1 MAEGDT
7 PTVARRRVRLAIREA
22 RDAAGL
28 TQSQVAEAMEWSHS
42 KVIRIEN
49 GEVSISPNDLRPL
62 LTHLG
67 VKDRAAVNEL
77 VAAARIARKRQR
89 QAWYQKPELREHM
102 SDALR
107 HLIEYEAEATEIRNY
122 STHYVPG
129 PIQTPEYAEALTGA
143 HDELDHEQIKAV
155 LEARIHRRAAIVPRL
170 GTSVQFYCLLDES
183 VFRRPTGGR
192 EVFAG
197 QLRELHHLATQKSI
211 HIRMLPFDLQYPIA
225 NNATYDLLS
234 LSDGASSEVL
244 YRENGISDE
253 VIEDRAVVSRHRQ
266 RFDQLWQIADSES
279 DTIRFMKD
287 RIATLENTILDSQ
300 AVSK

>member
-28 TQSQVAEAMEWSHS
+28 TQGQVAEAMEWSPS

-77 VAAARIARKRQR
+77 VAAARIARQRQR

-129 PIQTPEYAEALTGA
+129 PIQTPEYAEALTGS
-143 HDELDHEQIKAV
+143 HDELDQEQIKAV
-155 LEARIHRRAAIVPRL
+155 LEARIHRRAAILPRL

-183 VFRRPTGGR
+183 VFRRPTGGK

-197 QLRELHHLATQKSI
+197 QLRELHRLATQQSI

-234 LSDGASSEVL
+234 LSDGANSEVL

-253 VIEDRAVVSRHRQ
+253 VIEDRAVVTRHRQ

-279 DTIRFMKD
+279 DTIGFMKD
-287 RIATLENTILDSQ
+287 RIATLENTILDH
-300 AVSK
+300 

>member
-1 MAEGDT
+1 
-7 PTVARRRVRLAIREA
+7 VARRRVRLAIREA

-28 TQSQVAEAMEWSHS
+28 TQIQVAEAMEWSHS

-62 LTHLG
+62 LAHLG
-67 VKDRAAVNEL
+67 IKDRAAVNEL
-77 VAAARIARKRQR
+77 VAAARIARQRQR

-129 PIQTPEYAEALTGA
+129 PIQTPEYAESLTGS
-143 HDELDHEQIKAV
+143 HDELGQEQIKAV
-155 LEARIHRRAAIVPRL
+155 LAARIHRREAILPRL

-197 QLRELHHLATQKSI
+197 QLRELHRLATQHSI

-225 NNATYDLLS
+225 NNATFDLLS

-253 VIEDRAVVSRHRQ
+253 IIEDPVVVTRHRQ

-279 DTIRFMKD
+279 DTIGFMKD
-287 RIATLENTILDSQ
+287 RIATLENTIPDSQ
-300 AVSK
+300 AVIK